1 MSCEMLFLLES
12 KTMHGHTWF
21 KHINTLPD
29 RSMQTNN
36 KYRLLSIHA
45 CDTLKHNRNHM
56 KRNVF
61 HMCDLPCQGF
71 QMLEFFAGKGNLS
84 KCMKSSGY
92 TTASFDILYS
102 GGRQEYHNTNF
113 MDINSSSG
121 FAYSVIESIQW
132 FMWWQCW
139 GPKRNCFNLICV
151 PFNHALFEFR
161 CIRYTPLNLILHGY
175 DWMIFVW
182 AGAWTTNM
190 PMLLATCFLEP
201 ILFD

>member
-1 MSCEMLFLLES
+1 MSCEILFHLES

-71 QMLEFFAGKGNLS
+71 QMLEFFAGRGVLS
-84 KCMKSSGY
+84 QCMRSSGY
-92 TTASFDILYS
+92 TVASFDIIYS
-102 GGRQEYHNTNF
+102 SGRQESHGSNF
-113 MDINSSSG
+113 MDLNSSSG
-121 FAYSVIESIQW
+121 FAYSVIEIHRKHT
-132 FMWWQCW
+132 MIHVVVML
-139 GPKRNCFNLICV
+139 GPKKKLFQFDICAIQSCSLCIPLYMV
-151 PFNHALFEFR
+151 YPFEIWF
-161 CIRYTPLNLILHGY
+161 CMHGY
-175 DWMIFVW
+175 DWMFFF
-182 AGAWTTNM
+182 GRCM
-190 PMLLATCFLEP
+190 
-201 ILFD
+201 DD